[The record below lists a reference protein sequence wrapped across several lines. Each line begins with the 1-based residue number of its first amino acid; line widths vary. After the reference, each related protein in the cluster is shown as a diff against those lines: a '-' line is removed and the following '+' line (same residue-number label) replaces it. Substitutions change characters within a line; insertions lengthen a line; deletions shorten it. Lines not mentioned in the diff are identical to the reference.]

1 MSRIRRT
8 LSIALSLFLW
18 ACKKAP
24 PPPRFPE
31 LPEDA
36 GEDLPEGEED
46 GAHL

>member
-1 MSRIRRT
+1 MSRVRRA

-18 ACKKAP
+18 ACKKSP

-36 GEDLPEGEED
+36 GEDLPEGED
-46 GAHL
+46 SGADI